1 MRENNIQTEVNCLP
15 VSIYVSVCVCFR
27 LAKDMG
33 NQIGYMY
40 ICKLLFCEYE
50 KEVPGFSLGVL
61 GNLIIN
67 IFLISRYEVNDNQK

>member
-15 VSIYVSVCVCFR
+15 VSIYVSVCVFIP

-33 NQIGYMY
+33 NQIGHMY
-40 ICKLLFCEYE
+40 VIVCTYYE
-50 KEVPGFSLGVL
+50 KEVPGFSLRLL

-67 IFLISRYEVNDNQK
+67 ISF